1 MAQHHEIDKIPEL
14 KKVEKEIRKL
24 WHDEDSGIEFEELPA
39 DYCSDW
45 CGHKVGYSYGRAWAL
60 PTRISPLNENW
71 KRLKMLIPD
80 DWQGCGFE
88 LHANGSRIRQIYAV
102 M

>member
-14 KKVEKEIRKL
+14 KKVEKEIRRL
-24 WHDEDSGIEFEELPA
+24 WHDEDSDIEFQELPA

-45 CGHKVGYSYGRAWAL
+45 CGHKVGYSYGQAWAL
-60 PTRISPLNENW
+60 PNHIDKIPLPEH
-71 KRLKMLIPD
+71 LKILIPD

-88 LHANGSRIRQIYAV
+88 LHANGSRIRQIYVV